1 MGNLDTNQ
9 NCLNKKARK
18 QRMNENIYQPYL
30 ETSVYTCLGAY
41 GEYAASLPDDI
52 PSLGRLVCD
61 QLTHPTLLYTPPSTY
76 LEDTYFGK
84 FASYPKERFKDEDEL
99 FVTAAAMVAEI
110 FRLDNNGFAS
120 GKDVTKRITVSC
132 RHASVLF
139 SALLKARGIPCRS
152 RAGFVDFGNDGT
164 SFTEH
169 WVNEYWSFAENRW
182 VLVDV
187 DGYYEYERRFGY
199 SQFDLPRRKFLTASE
214 AWLGLRNNTLT
225 PKLELYAT
233 GQDTLEGV
241 CGYLFMDFHSL
252 MNNEIFYSHQP
263 EYLRNRFHL
272 LSREEL
278 MELDEL
284 ALLMQNPDTVIHR
297 KQEFIKS
304 HEHFF
309 ILTNSNMNELSDYY
323 ELNNP

>member
-1 MGNLDTNQ
+1 
-9 NCLNKKARK
+9 
-18 QRMNENIYQPYL
+18 MNETIYQPYL
-30 ETSVYTCLGAY
+30 ETSVYTYPGAY
-41 GEYAASLPDDI
+41 KEYLASLPDNI
-52 PSLGRLVCD
+52 PSLGMLVCD
-61 QLTHPTLLYTPPSTY
+61 QLTHPTLLYSPPSPY
-76 LEDTYFGK
+76 LENTYFGK

-99 FVTAAAMVAEI
+99 FVTAAAMAAEI
-110 FRLDNNGFAS
+110 FRLDERGFVT

-139 SALLKARGIPCRS
+139 SAILKAKGIPCRS
-152 RAGFVDFGNDGT
+152 RAGFVDFGNDGDCYI
-164 SFTEH
+164 EH
-169 WVNEYWSFAENRW
+169 WVNEYWSFTDNRW

-214 AWLGLRNNTLT
+214 VWLRLRDNTLT
-225 PKLELYAT
+225 PKIVLYST
-233 GQDTLEGV
+233 EQDILEGV
-241 CGYLFMDFHSL
+241 CGYLFMDFHAL

-263 EYLRNRFHL
+263 KYLRHRFHL
-272 LSREEL
+272 LNREEL
-278 MELDEL
+278 TELDQL

-297 KQEFIKS
+297 KQELIKS

-323 ELNNP
+323 EIKNP

>member
-1 MGNLDTNQ
+1 MDE
-9 NCLNKKARK
+9 
-18 QRMNENIYQPYL
+18 RMNETIYLPYL
-30 ETSVYTCLGAY
+30 ENSVYTYLGAY
-41 GEYAASLPDDI
+41 RAYVASLPDDI
-52 PSLGRLVCD
+52 TSLGRLVCD
-61 QLTHPTLLYTPPSTY
+61 QLTHPTLLYTPPSAY

-110 FRLDNNGFAS
+110 FRLDENGFVS

-139 SALLKARGIPCRS
+139 SAILKARGIPCRS
-152 RAGFVDFGNDGT
+152 RAGFVDFGNDGACYI
-164 SFTEH
+164 EH
-169 WVNEYWSFAENRW
+169 WVNEYWSFAEGRW
-182 VLVDV
+182 VLADV

-214 AWLGLRNNTLT
+214 VWLGLRDNTLT
-225 PKLELYAT
+225 KKLELYTT
-233 GQDTLEGV
+233 GQDILEGV

-278 MELDEL
+278 RELDEL
-284 ALLMQNPDTVIHR
+284 ALLMQNPDTVIYR
-297 KQEFIKS
+297 KQDLMKH
-304 HEHFF
+304 HEKFF
-309 ILTNSNMNELSDYY
+309 ILTNSSMNELCDFY
-323 ELNNP
+323 ELRR

>member
-1 MGNLDTNQ
+1 
-9 NCLNKKARK
+9 
-18 QRMNENIYQPYL
+18 MNENIYQPYL

-52 PSLGRLVCD
+52 PSLGMLVCD
-61 QLTHPTLLYTPPSTY
+61 QLTHPTLLYTPPSAY

-110 FRLDNNGFAS
+110 FRLDKNGFVS

-164 SFTEH
+164 SYTEH
-169 WVNEYWSFAENRW
+169 WVNEYWSFAESRW

-214 AWLGLRNNTLT
+214 AWLGLRDNTLT
-225 PKLELYAT
+225 KKLELFAV
-233 GQDTLEGV
+233 GQDILEGV

-252 MNNEIFYSHQP
+252 MNNEILYSHQP
-263 EYLRNRFHL
+263 EYLRNRFRL

-278 MELDEL
+278 AELDEL
-284 ALLMQNPDTVIHR
+284 ALLMQNPDTVIDR
-297 KQEFIKS
+297 KPELMKH
-304 HEHFF
+304 HEKFF
-309 ILTNSNMNELSDYY
+309 LLTNSSMNELSDFYAFCRQP
-323 ELNNP
+323 ENL